1 MRILIWILVLGTI
14 MIFFGC
20 RKPEKPAHLVY
31 CDGLITDTAGT
42 NDNGRVFFPS
52 AFSPNGDGLND
63 ILKPITQ
70 NISSISFTI
79 LDDYNHVIFNTSV
92 PGEGWRTNLVP
103 NAYVVYYYRIQATTT
118 AQRKIGLCGKVYMLT
133 CFPKKHPPNQFLFWR
148 PANTHGFYR
157 IDKWESGW
165 LPLILILLLR

>member
-63 ILKPITQ
+63 ILKPIIQ

-79 LDDYNHVIFNTSV
+79 LDDYNQVIFNTSF

-133 CFPKKHPPNQFLFWR
+133 CFTKNIPRTNFYFEDQLTPM
-148 PANTHGFYR
+148 GFTGLTSENLG
-157 IDKWESGW
+157 DC
-165 LPLILILLLR
+165 P